1 MPPGGWRSAR
11 WHARREPAA
20 WCGMSRLLKIQE
32 AFQRFL
38 LGGDPTIGSHVVGT
52 QRVPVET
59 RLGIYGN
66 GYRLRLIEALQKSF
80 PVLAQLLDEKFEALA
95 ASYVEAH
102 ESTFFNIRWYGDRMA
117 EFLAADAEYSKL
129 PILAEMARW
138 EWAMD
143 AVFDAADAEPI
154 DASAF
159 AGIAPEDWADLQ
171 FDWSP
176 AVQVLE
182 LEWNVPQLWKAVTE
196 GSDQPEPALEPT
208 AYLIWRRELQIF
220 FRPLGKEEAA
230 AVTFVREGHRGAGR
244 SFGELCVLLCEHLDL
259 DESEATRPE
268 RATQAAMASQHAA
281 GFLRGW
287 VESGLLVGVVSQPTE
302 D

>member
-1 MPPGGWRSAR
+1 MPPGSWLSAR

-80 PVLAQLLDEKFEALA
+80 PVLAQLLDEKFETLA

-102 ESTFFNIRWYGDRMA
+102 ESPFFNIRWYGDRMA
-117 EFLAADAEYSKL
+117 EFLAADAEYSKV

-159 AGIAPEDWADLQ
+159 AGIPPEDWAGLQ

-196 GSDQPEPALEPT
+196 GSDQPEPALEPSS
-208 AYLIWRRELQIF
+208 YLIWRRELQIF

-230 AVTFVREGHRGAGR
+230 AVTAVRGGHRGAGR
-244 SFGELCVLLCEHLDL
+244 SFGELCVLLCEHLD
-259 DESEATRPE
+259 ESEAMEPE
-268 RATQAAMASQHAA
+268 MAVEPAVASQHAA
-281 GFLRGW
+281 AFLRGW
-287 VESGLLVGVVSQPTE
+287 VESGLLVGVVSQATE

>member
-1 MPPGGWRSAR
+1 MPPGSWLSVR
-11 WHARREPAA
+11 WPARREPAA

-32 AFQRFL
+32 AFQQFL

-59 RLGIYGN
+59 RLGIYGD
-66 GYRLRLIEALQKSF
+66 GYRLRLIETLQKSF
-80 PVLAQLLDEKFEALA
+80 PVLAELLDEKFESLA
-95 ASYVEAH
+95 ARYVEAH

-117 EFLAADAEYSKL
+117 EFMAADAEYSKL
-129 PILAEMARW
+129 PILAELARW
-138 EWAMD
+138 EWAMA

-154 DASAF
+154 EASAF
-159 AGIAPEDWADLQ
+159 AGIAPEDWAGLQ

-196 GSDQPEPALEPT
+196 GSDQPEPALKP
-208 AYLIWRRELQIF
+208 ASYLIWRRELQIF
-220 FRPLGKEEAA
+220 FRPLSKEEAS
-230 AVTFVREGHRGAGR
+230 AVTAVRGGPRGAGR
-244 SFGELCVLLCEHLDL
+244 SFGELCVLLCEHLDA
-259 DESEATRPE
+259 SEAMEPE
-268 RATQAAMASQHAA
+268 GAAKASQHAA

-287 VESGLLVGVVSQPTE
+287 VESGLLVGVVSQPME

>member
-1 MPPGGWRSAR
+1 MPPGSWLSAR
-11 WHARREPAA
+11 WHVRREPAA

-102 ESTFFNIRWYGDRMA
+102 ESPFFNIRWYGDRMA
-117 EFLAADAEYSKL
+117 EFLAADAEYSKV

-159 AGIAPEDWADLQ
+159 AGIPPEDWAGLQ

-182 LEWNVPQLWKAVTE
+182 LEWNVPQLWKAVME
-196 GSDQPEPALEPT
+196 GSDQPEPALEPSS
-208 AYLIWRRELQIF
+208 YLIWRRELQIF

-230 AVTFVREGHRGAGR
+230 AVTAVRGGHRGAGR
-244 SFGELCVLLCEHLDL
+244 SFGELCVLLCEHLD
-259 DESEATRPE
+259 ESEAMEPE
-268 RATQAAMASQHAA
+268 MAVEPAVASQHAA
-281 GFLRGW
+281 AFLRGW
-287 VESGLLVGVVSQPTE
+287 VESGLLVGVVSQATE